1 MAPDSLTSS
10 FEQIRKLQ
18 RSDSLAGSYLNHE
31 KKQIDHKEEQYKR
44 TFYIIVLI
52 FLAYAVQLRQ
62 NAHTLTSINED

>member
-31 KKQIDHKEEQYKR
+31 KKQIEHKEEQYKR

-52 FLAYAVQLRQ
+52 F
-62 NAHTLTSINED
+62 